1 VHIGALLFDLDGT
14 LVDSHHEICL
24 SLDAALRELGLVL
37 PFHEVEA
44 LVDGAPLE
52 AVYQKLNGKLPPSV
66 PYGDFAER
74 YRSHYMRDLGHASRL
89 FPGVADTL
97 TYLRGQ
103 LSGVLFSIVSNKSAG
118 SVTPLIERLGIAHC
132 FDLALGCG
140 GTAIRPKPH
149 PDLLIH
155 AAERLSR
162 RPEAC
167 VMIGDTLLDIEAGRR
182 AGMRTIGVNHGATPK
197 EAFLEAGA
205 DHVVDHFSAL
215 QSLLTCA

>member
-1 VHIGALLFDLDGT
+1 VRIGALLFDLDGT

-24 SLDAALRELGLVL
+24 SLDTALRELGLAL

-52 AVYQKLNGKLPPSV
+52 AVYQKLDGKLPKSV
-66 PYGDFAER
+66 AYSDFAER

-97 TYLRGQ
+97 SHLRSQ
-103 LSGVLFSIVSNKSAG
+103 LSGVMFSIVSNKSAG

-149 PDLLIH
+149 PDLLMH

-167 VMIGDTLLDIEAGRR
+167 IMIGDTLLDVEAGRR
-182 AGMRTIGVNHGATPK
+182 AGMRTIAVTHGMAPRD
-197 EAFLEAGA
+197 AFLEAGA

-215 QSLLTCA
+215 KPLLIPA